1 MNERITKAVRD
12 HMTQYGLNDDVTAL
26 VEAWSSPSDDDGS
39 ARVNISVGYQQDG
52 RRRETA
58 LMSLE
63 GEDDALELAESRDRL
78 ATLLALGIGA
88 MPKSMRPT
96 VPGWI
101 TDDAGAK
108 RTRSSLARASVMA
121 NDESRGRKWAETDGA
136 SPGDPF

>member
-1 MNERITKAVRD
+1 MNERITKAVRG
-12 HMTQYGLNDDVTAL
+12 HMTQYGLNDDVTSL
-26 VEAWSSPSDDDGS
+26 VEAWTSPSDDDGS

-63 GEDDALELAESRDRL
+63 GEDEALALAESRDRL

-88 MPKSMRPT
+88 MPKSLRPT

-101 TDDAGAK
+101 ADDAGAK
-108 RTRSSLARASVMA
+108 RTRSSLARASFMA
-121 NDESRGRKWAETDGA
+121 NDESRGRRGAEPDGGP
-136 SPGDPF
+136 PGDPF